1 MKHTTLFLLIILC
14 VSGMEAQ
21 FMPADSSFY
30 KYSPP
35 VTELELR
42 VRRLEVCTQ
51 AFEKQ
56 ARIGKHMMLGSGVCL
71 AIGGSLVNKDYL
83 DGLGWLCT
91 MAGVVGMTTA
101 NIMIFDAPRAL
112 RAEKVKKRRDP

>member
-1 MKHTTLFLLIILC
+1 MKLLLTLLTAIAINAC
-14 VSGMEAQ
+14 HAQ
-21 FMPADSSFY
+21 YFPSASSFY

-35 VTELELR
+35 ATELELR

-56 ARIGKHMMLGSGVCL
+56 ARIGKHMMLGSAVCL
-71 AIGGSLVNKDYL
+71 AIGGSLVNKNYY
-83 DGLGWLCT
+83 DGFGWLCSL
-91 MAGVVGMTTA
+91 AGMVGMTTA

-112 RAEKVKKRRDP
+112 RAEKVKKRHDP

>member
-1 MKHTTLFLLIILC
+1 MKLLLTLLAAIAITAC
-14 VSGMEAQ
+14 QAQ
-21 FMPADSSFY
+21 YLPSDSSFY

-35 VTELELR
+35 TTELELR

-56 ARIGKHMMLGSGVCL
+56 ARIGKHMMLGSAVF
-71 AIGGSLVNKDYL
+71 LVYGHARLNKNNFDA
-83 DGLGWLCT
+83 LGWLSGL
-91 MAGVVGMTTA
+91 AGMVGMTTA

-112 RAEKVKKRRDP
+112 RAEKVRKRRNP